1 MSATER
7 ELRVMVVSVETSW
20 LTPERSC
27 CSICAGLA
35 DKCLRCGACPS
46 RQIESKASFLPGCP
60 CCPDFSTCST
70 SSRCRPIPR
79 EAVRAQEMAKCEG
92 IKKK

>member
-35 DKCLRCGACPS
+35 DKCLRCGACLS
-46 RQIESKASFLPGCP
+46 RQIESKGRLSPGMSVLP
-60 CCPDFSTCST
+60 
-70 SSRCRPIPR
+70 
-79 EAVRAQEMAKCEG
+79 
-92 IKKK
+92 